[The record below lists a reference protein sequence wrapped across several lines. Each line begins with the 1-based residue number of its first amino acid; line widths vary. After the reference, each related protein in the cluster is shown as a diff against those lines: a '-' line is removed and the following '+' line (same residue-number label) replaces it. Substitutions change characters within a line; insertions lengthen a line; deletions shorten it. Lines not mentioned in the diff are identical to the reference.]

1 MTRANYFYFRNVT
14 SLGDDDS
21 TSDDSI
27 MIPVSDITG
36 FQVSAAGTIEM
47 YFKNQS
53 SSSAMLPIV
62 SQDRVVIS
70 IESGKHKAIMKL
82 LAEASNGP
90 VHHDGITI
98 VCDDTV
104 TPPSTLS
111 TDIKTVANI
120 YSYGSLQTPS

>member
-1 MTRANYFYFRNVT
+1 MARANYFYFRNVT

-21 TSDDSI
+21 TSGDSI
-27 MIPVSDITG
+27 MVPVSDITG
-36 FQVSAAGTIEM
+36 FHSPLTEQIDI

-53 SSSAMLPIV
+53 SSSSTLPII
-62 SQDRVVIS
+62 SQDSVALY
-70 IESGKHKAIMKL
+70 IEGGKSKALMKL

-104 TPPSTLS
+104 VPPKNLS
-111 TDIKTVANI
+111 TDIKSIVNI